1 LKNVLAVSDF
11 HCGHKV
17 GLTPPSQWYPRSSKL
32 GKLQRAM
39 WKGVE
44 ESIAGKRRP
53 DVLLACGDLIDGK
66 GKKSDS
72 VEQLTTDLIEQADW
86 ATEIIK
92 FINPKN
98 TAIVPGTPYHVG
110 SGTSYEKLTAE
121 AVGAEFDNQLW
132 IDVDGVCFNM
142 KHKVGSSSIVHGRHT
157 AISRAKWNL
166 KLWEDRELVP
176 ESDIILRG
184 HTHAHTHCGGPG
196 WLAMILPALQGL
208 GSKFGETQCEGLVD
222 FGTVHFQVEK
232 GEYTWREKTQVIKA
246 QVKKAISL
254 G

>member
-1 LKNVLAVSDF
+1 MKNVLAVSDF
-11 HCGHKV
+11 HCGHKI
-17 GLTPPSQWYPRSSKL
+17 GLTPPSQWSPRSSKI

-39 WKGVE
+39 WKAFE

-66 GKKSDS
+66 
-72 VEQLTTDLIEQADW
+72 
-86 ATEIIK
+86 
-92 FINPKN
+92 
-98 TAIVPGTPYHVG
+98 PGTPYHVG

-157 AISRAKWNL
+157 PISRAKWNL

-176 ESDIILRG
+176 ESDVILRG

-232 GEYTWREKTQVIKA
+232 GDYTWREKTILVKA